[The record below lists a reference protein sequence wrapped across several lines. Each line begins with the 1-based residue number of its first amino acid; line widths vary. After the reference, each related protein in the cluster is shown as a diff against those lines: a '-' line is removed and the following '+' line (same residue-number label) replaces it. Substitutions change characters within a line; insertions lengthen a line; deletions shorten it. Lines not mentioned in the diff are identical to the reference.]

1 MPIVLKDGMVEKQE
15 FLMDLLDIFNDRF
28 VQPIENRQ
36 NDKSS
41 IHPFLHHGKCRT
53 VYVISVTAVKWII
66 MIFRNLL

>member
-1 MPIVLKDGMVEKQE
+1 MVEKQE

-41 IHPFLHHGKCRT
+41 VHPLVHHGR
-53 VYVISVTAVKWII
+53 A
-66 MIFRNLL
+66 LH